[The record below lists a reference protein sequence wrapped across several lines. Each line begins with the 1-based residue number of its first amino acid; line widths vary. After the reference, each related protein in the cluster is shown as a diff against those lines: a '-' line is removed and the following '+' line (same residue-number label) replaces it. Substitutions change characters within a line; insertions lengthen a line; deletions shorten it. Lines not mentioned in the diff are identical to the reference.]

1 MKQMIIN
8 IPDMQSAHC
17 QARVNNAVK
26 EIDGVQIQNV
36 EAGKIA
42 ISIASD
48 NTKNEVVKAIEKAG
62 YSVSSESSNNDSDC
76 ATGCCNN

>member
-17 QARVNNAVK
+17 QVRVNNAVK
-26 EIDGVQIQNV
+26 DIEGVQIQNV
-36 EAGKIA
+36 EAGKITVTV
-42 ISIASD
+42 ASD
-48 NTKNEVVKAIEKAG
+48 TTKSEIVNAIEKAG
-62 YSVSSESSNNDSDC
+62 YSVSPENSNSESDC

>member
-26 EIDGVQIQNV
+26 EIEGVQIQNV
-36 EAGKIA
+36 EAGKITV
-42 ISIASD
+42 SVASD
-48 NTKNEVVKAIEKAG
+48 TTKSEIVNAIEKAG
-62 YSVSSESSNNDSDC
+62 YSVSPENNNSESDC

>member
-26 EIDGVQIQNV
+26 EIEGVQIQNV
-36 EAGKIA
+36 EAGKITL
-42 ISIASD
+42 SVASD
-48 NTKNEVVKAIEKAG
+48 TTKGEIVNAIEKAG
-62 YSVSSESSNNDSDC
+62 YSVSPEKSNSESDC

>member
-17 QARVNNAVK
+17 RARVNNAVK

-42 ISIASD
+42 VSIASD

-62 YSVSSESSNNDSDC
+62 YSVLSESSNNDSDC